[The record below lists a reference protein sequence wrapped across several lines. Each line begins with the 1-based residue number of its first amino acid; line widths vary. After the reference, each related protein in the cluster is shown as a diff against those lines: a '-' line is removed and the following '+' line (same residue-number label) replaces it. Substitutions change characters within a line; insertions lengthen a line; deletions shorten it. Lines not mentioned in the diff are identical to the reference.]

1 MKKLSFKDMKENAL
15 KRDQMRMISGGCD
28 DCGAYTKECGEE
40 CGGDAGG
47 CDGYCDYCRNGKCDC

>member
-1 MKKLSFKDMKENAL
+1 
-15 KRDQMRMISGGCD
+15 MRMISGGCD